1 MILYEIMPTFCNCSM
16 SINIFYYRKHIFD
29 FNTVVFL
36 KIENTLKVK
45 KNKVN

>member
-1 MILYEIMPTFCNCSM
+1 MILYEVIPTFCNYSI